1 MNKILGLCLAG
12 ALAFSACRK
21 DGEPGQPAT
30 AGEVVAK
37 VGNGVIT
44 LADFEAALNE
54 QNALIRSR
62 YTSVEQKKKLLDTLV
77 EREVMVQEAKRLGL
91 DKDPEMKRGFDKI
104 LARFVINREFNE
116 KKIKEITVSDAEIE
130 AYYQQNI
137 DRYRAPEKVMIH
149 DLFFAAPAGGDRK
162 KVRAQAEEALKKLK
176 ANPQDRKLFFDLLRQ
191 SGGEEATR
199 SLASAAF
206 QTRADM
212 EKERG
217 AKLAEAAFAL
227 QQANDFSPIIED
239 EKGFHI
245 LRLAGRQAALD
256 LPLEK
261 VKGQIRTTLFAK
273 ARGDAYQAFV
283 ESIKTKAGVQVF
295 EEVLQKAK
303 VDLSNTGPSPAPG
316 NLNLPPL
323 QPPVPVKPVEPPSPP
338 VPPAPPA
345 PPAPAKP

>member
-1 MNKILGLCLAG
+1 MTKLGWTYLAV
-12 ALAFSACRK
+12 ALVISACK
-21 DGEPGQPAT
+21 GGAETGKAPAS
-30 AGEVVAK
+30 GEVVAR
-37 VGNGVIT
+37 VGGSVIT
-44 LADFEAALNE
+44 LEDFEAALNE

-62 YTSVEQKKKLLDTLV
+62 YTSVDQKKKLLDTLV

-91 DKDPEMKRGFDKI
+91 DKDPEMRRGFDKI

-116 KKIKEITVSDAEIE
+116 KKVKEITVSDADIE

-137 DRYRAPEKVMIH
+137 DRYHAPEKVMIH
-149 DLFFAAPAGGDRK
+149 DMLFPAPAAAAERK
-162 KVRAQAEEALKKLK
+162 KVRAQAEEAHKKLK
-176 ANPQDRKLFFDLLRQ
+176 ATPQDRKLFFDLMRQ
-191 SGGEEATR
+191 TGGEEATR
-199 SLASAAF
+199 TLASATF
-206 QTRADM
+206 QTRAEM

-217 AKLAEAAFAL
+217 AAVAEAAFAL

-283 ESIKTKAGVQVF
+283 DGIKSKAGVQVF
-295 EEVLQKAK
+295 DEVLQKAK

-323 QPPVPVKPVEPPSPP
+323 QPPVPIKPIDPAAPA
-338 VPPAPPA
+338 APPA
-345 PPAPAKP
+345 APPKP